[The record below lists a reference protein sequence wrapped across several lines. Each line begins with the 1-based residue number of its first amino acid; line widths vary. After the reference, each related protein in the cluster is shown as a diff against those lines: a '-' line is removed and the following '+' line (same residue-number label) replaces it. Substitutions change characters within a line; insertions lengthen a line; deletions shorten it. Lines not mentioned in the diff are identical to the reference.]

1 MSSITPAAILRA
13 TRLRCS
19 AAVASSHQISSS
31 NGTTTTTR
39 SFAGGFQGPTSRG
52 MGRDGGG
59 RGPGGRH
66 RAPRKGAESGS
77 TPNGGDGF
85 AAFQARRNA
94 NLEKDLDV
102 ARKATA
108 AERSGGG
115 GAAGGGGGRTGAG
128 VTGFGRGGGGQQQ
141 QQGGERVHRT
151 SNHPPRTQDG
161 DAASQGGYNRPGRSN
176 HKGGPRKPN
185 FAETVLRPASEGS
198 YSPSSSIPKLTA
210 RKRVGHGVH
219 DEEALSTALPPG
231 QRRSG
236 RASVRGEMSNRVVG
250 DLASDEEGSGFGGGG
265 GGGRFGGMGSGSR
278 LPVRGPIRERTSPRM
293 TYLGG
298 GGGGRGGRGGGGR
311 GRGGGGRG
319 RGGRGGGGGRFSRD
333 VIWEYDDADEL
344 TESNLASAL
353 TNRFNPNVDNQD
365 DDGYD
370 SDADLEPPISPDHP
384 DYMDLENHEH
394 VLKKTEEGD
403 YVFDD
408 DAQTEDMMNKLFSPE
423 DIAIMT
429 RDNMRAPPPS
439 DDQDEDPYAN
449 TLEYEWYFNDVCDL
463 DNLQLLKPTTPK
475 SDAVLPLKPHGPELD
490 DWLMA
495 VSDHP
500 SKYMQMERKVKH
512 PDSMREPRPMFPRDR
527 KLPDEAFVNKYKG
540 FLFVSGL
547 VPHVNEGTGEI
558 ESLDEPR
565 NVQSIAEKVATL
577 FGVLSTDVSPA
588 SPTTAFIGFTTKK
601 EAKNAMIQKAPH
613 LMVEHPVA
621 LKKYDVDEENMSD
634 EEKEFIAASKVGK
647 ESILMVSGLPVEITS
662 TELFE
667 TMFPPGTKLGAMFG
681 PLTSED
687 YLRVSPTTAL
697 INLSSADLV
706 SNALKSKSVLNNVKV
721 AGQRPVQVLRAKRE
735 RVFDGWAG
743 PGRRFGQSKLGERLL
758 VTGDVPPNEM
768 YLSHNDMLYISGLPP
783 NVTLTDLAMFF
794 QPFSADS
801 RDVFGSGH
809 IVRCS
814 QGLPTG
820 TAYVGFELPG
830 EINQVTELYNGSATI
845 GGAKVALRPVTDK
858 LLRRGVREA
867 ARPARSLEVLD
878 KDLYNW
884 ERHVDPEEIKELEEL
899 GIEKSVLDEIFVTL
913 RHSNRTFAAGDQAM
927 SGERLYQ
934 EKRRGAHYK
943 TLVRKYLKVLK
954 SCVATKEEPGLLYE
968 AMFPPEQE
976 VDTGLFDIE
985 EDRIKN
991 LRRKGKGI

>member
-1 MSSITPAAILRA
+1 
-13 TRLRCS
+13 
-19 AAVASSHQISSS
+19 
-31 NGTTTTTR
+31 
-39 SFAGGFQGPTSRG
+39 
-52 MGRDGGG
+52 
-59 RGPGGRH
+59 
-66 RAPRKGAESGS
+66 
-77 TPNGGDGF
+77 
-85 AAFQARRNA
+85 
-94 NLEKDLDV
+94 LDV
-102 ARKATA
+102 ARKATV
-108 AERSGGG
+108 AEQR
-115 GAAGGGGGRTGAG
+115 GGGGRIGAG
-128 VTGFGRGGGGQQQ
+128 VTGFGGRGGGQQQ
-141 QQGGERVHRT
+141 QVVHRT
-151 SNHPPRTQDG
+151 SNHPPRTTTPHQEG
-161 DAASQGGYNRPGRSN
+161 GSTSGGGGAAAEVGVGGYNRPGRSN
-176 HKGGPRKPN
+176 HRGGPRKPN

-210 RKRVGHGVH
+210 RKRVGHGIH
-219 DEEALSTALPPG
+219 DEEALSTSLPSG

-236 RASVRGEMSNRVVG
+236 RANVRGEMSNRVVG
-250 DLASDEEGSGFGGGG
+250 DLASEEEQGSSSSV
-265 GGGRFGGMGSGSR
+265 GGRFGGMGIGR
-278 LPVRGPIRERTSPRM
+278 LPTLRGPTRERGSPRM

-298 GGGGRGGRGGGGR
+298 RGGGG
-311 GRGGGGRG
+311 GGLTAGGGD
-319 RGGRGGGGGRFSRD
+319 RGGRGGGGGGGGGRNSRD
-333 VIWEYDDADEL
+333 DAIWDTDDADEHAA
-344 TESNLASAL
+344 SNLATAL

-394 VLKKTEEGD
+394 VLRKTDEGD
-403 YVFDD
+403 YIFDD
-408 DAQTEDMMNKLFSPE
+408 DAQTEDLLNKMFSPE
-423 DIAIMT
+423 DIAVMK
-429 RDNMRAPPPS
+429 RENMRTPPAS

-449 TLEYEWYFNDVCDL
+449 TLEYEWYFNDVCDI
-463 DNLQLLKPTTPK
+463 DNLQLLKPSTPK
-475 SDAVLPLKPHGPELD
+475 SDAILPLKPHGPELD

-512 PDSMREPRPMFPRDR
+512 PDSMREPRPIFPRDR

-547 VPHVNEGTGEI
+547 VPDVNEATGEI
-558 ESLDEPR
+558 KSMDEPR
-565 NVQSIAEKVATL
+565 NVESIAEKVATL
-577 FGVLSTDVSPA
+577 LGVLSSDVSPA
-588 SPTTAFIGFTTKK
+588 SPTSAFIGFATKK
-601 EAKNAMIQKAPH
+601 EAKDAMIQKASH

-621 LKKYDVDEENMSD
+621 LKKYDVDEEKMSE
-634 EEKEFIAASKVGK
+634 EEKQFIAASKVGK
-647 ESILMVSGLPVEITS
+647 ESILMVTGLPVEITS

-667 TMFPPGTKLGAMFG
+667 TMFPPRTKLGAMFG
-681 PLTSED
+681 PLTNED

-697 INLSSADLV
+697 INLSSADLL
-706 SNALKSKSVLNNVKV
+706 SSALKAKSILNNAKV

-768 YLSHNDMLYISGLPP
+768 YLSHNDMLHISGLPP
-783 NVTLTDLAMFF
+783 KVTLTDLATFF

-820 TAYVGFELPG
+820 SAYVGFELPG
-830 EINQVTELYNGSATI
+830 EINQVTELYNGKATI
-845 GGAKVALRPVTDK
+845 GGAEVTLRPVRDK

-867 ARPARSLEVLD
+867 ARPARSLEILEN
-878 KDLYNW
+878 DLYNW
-884 ERHVDPEEIKELEEL
+884 ERHVDPKDIKELEDL

-913 RHSNRTFAAGDQAM
+913 RHSNRTFGAIDQAM

-943 TLVRKYLKVLK
+943 ILVRKYLKILK
-954 SCVATKEEPGLLYE
+954 SCVATKEDPGLLYE
-968 AMFPPEQE
+968 AMFPPDSE
-976 VDTGLFDIE
+976 VDLGLFDIE
-985 EDRIKN
+985 ENRIKE
-991 LRRKGKGI
+991 LRRKGV

>member
-1 MSSITPAAILRA
+1 
-13 TRLRCS
+13 
-19 AAVASSHQISSS
+19 
-31 NGTTTTTR
+31 
-39 SFAGGFQGPTSRG
+39 

-59 RGPGGRH
+59 RGPGGPH
-66 RAPRKGAESGS
+66 RTPRRVGEGGGGPTTKGG
-77 TPNGGDGF
+77 GGDGF

-115 GAAGGGGGRTGAG
+115 GGGGTGISSVGGDGRTGAG
-128 VTGFGRGGGGQQQ
+128 ISGFGGGGGGGSSGRGGQQ

-151 SNHPPRTQDG
+151 SNHPPRTITYQDG
-161 DAASQGGYNRPGRSN
+161 SGGGGTAASSLSASESGGGGYNRPGRSN
-176 HKGGPRKPN
+176 HRGGPRKPN

-198 YSPSSSIPKLTA
+198 YPPSSSSSIPKLTA
-210 RKRVGHGVH
+210 RKRIGHGIH
-219 DEEALSTALPPG
+219 DEEALSTSLPSG

-236 RASVRGEMSNRVVG
+236 RANVRGEMNNRVVG
-250 DLASDEEGSGFGGGG
+250 DLASDEERSSSSSSSS
-265 GGGRFGGMGSGSR
+265 GRFGAMGIGR
-278 LPVRGPIRERTSPRM
+278 LPALRGPTRERGSPRM

-298 GGGGRGGRGGGGR
+298 RGGGGDLFAA
-311 GRGGGGRG
+311 GGGD
-319 RGGRGGGGGRFSRD
+319 RGGRGGGGGGGGRNSRD
-333 VIWEYDDADEL
+333 DAVWDIDDADEL
-344 TESNLASAL
+344 AASNLATAL

-370 SDADLEPPISPDHP
+370 SDADLEPLISPDHP

-394 VLKKTEEGD
+394 VIRKTEEGD
-403 YVFDD
+403 YIFDD
-408 DAQTEDMMNKLFSPE
+408 DAQTEDLLNKMFSPE
-423 DIAIMT
+423 DIAVMK
-429 RDNMRAPPPS
+429 RENMRTPPAS

-449 TLEYEWYFNDVCDL
+449 TLEYEWYFNDVCDV
-463 DNLQLLKPTTPK
+463 DNLQLLRPTTPK
-475 SDAVLPLKPHGPELD
+475 SDAILPLKPHGPELD

-512 PDSMREPRPMFPRDR
+512 PDSMREPRPIFPRDR

-547 VPHVNEGTGEI
+547 IPDVNEATGEI
-558 ESLDEPR
+558 KSMDEPR
-565 NVQSIAEKVATL
+565 NVESIAEKVATL
-577 FGVLSTDVSPA
+577 LGVLSSDVSPA
-588 SPTTAFIGFTTKK
+588 SPTSAFIGFATKQ
-601 EAKNAMIQKAPH
+601 EAKDAMVQKARH
-613 LMVEHPVA
+613 LMLEHPVA
-621 LKKYDVDEENMSD
+621 LKKYDVDEEKMS
-634 EEKEFIAASKVGK
+634 EQEKQFIAASKAGK
-647 ESILMVSGLPVEITS
+647 ESILMVTGLPVDITS

-667 TMFPPGTKLGAMFG
+667 TMFPPRTKLGAMFG
-681 PLTSED
+681 PLAKED
-687 YLRVSPTTAL
+687 YLRVSPTIAL
-697 INLSSADLV
+697 INLSSADLL
-706 SNALKSKSVLNNVKV
+706 SSALKAKRILNNAKV

-735 RVFDGWAG
+735 RVFDGWTG

-768 YLSHNDMLYISGLPP
+768 YLSHNDMLHISGLPP
-783 NVTLTDLAMFF
+783 NVTLTDLATFF

-820 TAYVGFELPG
+820 SAYVGFELPG
-830 EINQVTELYNGSATI
+830 EIKEVIELYNGRATI
-845 GGAKVALRPVTDK
+845 GGAEVTLRPVRDK

-867 ARPARSLEVLD
+867 SRPARSLEILEN
-878 KDLYNW
+878 DLYNW
-884 ERHVDPEEIKELEEL
+884 ERHVDAKDIKELEDL

-913 RHSNRTFAAGDQAM
+913 RHSNRTFGAIDQAM

-943 TLVRKYLKVLK
+943 ILVRKYLKILK
-954 SCVATKEEPGLLYE
+954 SCIATKEDPGLLYE

-976 VDTGLFDIE
+976 VDLGLFDIE
-985 EDRIKN
+985 ENRIKE
-991 LRRKGKGI
+991 LRRKGV

>member
-1 MSSITPAAILRA
+1 MSNRLGIHYSI
-13 TRLRCS
+13 
-19 AAVASSHQISSS
+19 S
-31 NGTTTTTR
+31 NTKPLALFSLCTIYIYTKSTT
-39 SFAGGFQGPTSRG
+39 
-52 MGRDGGG
+52 
-59 RGPGGRH
+59 
-66 RAPRKGAESGS
+66 K
-77 TPNGGDGF
+77 GDGF

-94 NLEKDLDV
+94 NLEKDLNV

-108 AERSGGG
+108 AERPGGS
-115 GAAGGGGGRTGAG
+115 GAG
-128 VTGFGRGGGGQQQ
+128 VTGFGGRDGGGVGS
-141 QQGGERVHRT
+141 ERVHRT
-151 SNHPPRTQDG
+151 SNHPPRT
-161 DAASQGGYNRPGRSN
+161 DAAADNVGSGGRGRPARST

-219 DEEALSTALPPG
+219 DEEALSTALPSG

-236 RASVRGEMSNRVVG
+236 RANVRGEMSTRVVG
-250 DLASDEEGSGFGGGG
+250 NLASEEEEEGGAAGGFGRFG
-265 GGGRFGGMGSGSR
+265 GGGRF
-278 LPVRGPIRERTSPRM
+278 PVRGPIRERTSPRM
-293 TYLGG
+293 AYL
-298 GGGGRGGRGGGGR
+298 GGGGRGGRGGR
-311 GRGGGGRG
+311 GGGRG
-319 RGGRGGGGGRFSRD
+319 RGRGGRGGGRGGGGGGRFSRD
-333 VIWEYDDADEL
+333 VVWDYEDADENAA
-344 TESNLASAL
+344 SDLASAI

-394 VLKKTEEGD
+394 VLKKTDDGD

-408 DAQTEDMMNKLFSPE
+408 DAQTEDLLNKLCSPE
-423 DIAIMT
+423 DIAVMKSENVRI
-429 RDNMRAPPPS
+429 PPPS
-439 DDQDEDPYAN
+439 NDQDEDPYAN
-449 TLEYEWYFNDVCDL
+449 TLEYEWYFNDVCDV
-463 DNLQLLKPTTPK
+463 DNLQLLKPTTPM
-475 SDAVLPLKPHGPELD
+475 SDAILPLKPHGPELD

-500 SKYMQMERKVKH
+500 SQYMQMERKVKH
-512 PDSMREPRPMFPRDR
+512 PDSMREPRPIFPRDR
-527 KLPDEAFVNKYKG
+527 KLPDEEFVNKYKG

-547 VPHVNEGTGEI
+547 VPDVNEGTGKI

-565 NVQSIAEKVATL
+565 NVESVAEKVATL
-577 FGVLSTDVSPA
+577 FGVLSADVSPA
-588 SPTTAFIGFTTKK
+588 SATTAFIGFATKK
-601 EAKNAMIQKAPH
+601 EAKHAMIQKASH

-621 LKKYDVDEENMSD
+621 LTKYDVDEEKMSE
-634 EEKEFIAASKVGK
+634 EEKEFIAASGAGK

-667 TMFPPGTKLGAMFG
+667 TMFPSGTKLGAMFG
-681 PLTSED
+681 PLTSDD

-697 INLSSADLV
+697 INLSSTDLV
-706 SNALKSKSVLNNVKV
+706 ANALKSKSVQNNVKV

-735 RVFDGWAG
+735 RVFDGWTG

-768 YLSHNDMLYISGLPP
+768 FLSHNDLLHISGLPP
-783 NVTLTDLAMFF
+783 NVTLTDLATFF

-820 TAYVGFELPG
+820 NAYVGFELPG
-830 EINQVTELYNGSATI
+830 EIKEVIELYNGSAII
-845 GGAKVALRPVTDK
+845 GGAEVKLRPVKDK
-858 LLRRGVREA
+858 LLRRGKREA
-867 ARPARSLEVLD
+867 ARPARSLATLD
-878 KDLYNW
+878 NDLYNW
-884 ERHVDPEEIKELEEL
+884 ERHVDPKDIKELEEL

-913 RHSNRTFAAGDQAM
+913 RHSNRTFASGDQAM

-943 TLVRKYLKVLK
+943 VLVRKYLKILK
-954 SCVATKEEPGLLYE
+954 SCVATREEPGLLYE
-968 AMFPPEQE
+968 AMFPPEE
-976 VDTGLFDIE
+976 DVDTGLLDIE
-985 EDRIKN
+985 EERIKE
-991 LRRKGKGI
+991 LRRKGL

>member
-1 MSSITPAAILRA
+1 M
-13 TRLRCS
+13 
-19 AAVASSHQISSS
+19 
-31 NGTTTTTR
+31 
-39 SFAGGFQGPTSRG
+39 
-52 MGRDGGG
+52 
-59 RGPGGRH
+59 
-66 RAPRKGAESGS
+66 
-77 TPNGGDGF
+77 
-85 AAFQARRNA
+85 
-94 NLEKDLDV
+94 DV

-108 AERSGGG
+108 AERPG
-115 GAAGGGGGRTGAG
+115 GAGGRTGAG
-128 VTGFGRGGGGQQQ
+128 VTGFGRGGGR
-141 QQGGERVHRT
+141 GGGGDDGRVHRT
-151 SNHPPRTQDG
+151 SNHPPRTPQG
-161 DAASQGGYNRPGRSN
+161 DASATEGGGGAGGYNRPGRST

-185 FAETVLRPASEGS
+185 FAETVLRPASQGS

-219 DEEALSTALPPG
+219 DEGALSSSLPSG

-250 DLASDEEGSGFGGGG
+250 DLASDEERSGIMGG
-265 GGGRFGGMGSGSR
+265 GGGRFGGMGSGR
-278 LPVRGPIRERTSPRM
+278 LPMRGPIRERSSPRM

-298 GGGGRGGRGGGGR
+298 GRGGGGR
-311 GRGGGGRG
+311 GGGRG
-319 RGGRGGGGGRFSRD
+319 RGGRGDGRGGRGRGGGRFSRD

-344 TESNLASAL
+344 AESNLASGL
-353 TNRFNPNVDNQD
+353 TNHFNPNVDNQD

-370 SDADLEPPISPDHP
+370 SDADLEPPISPNHP

-394 VLKKTEEGD
+394 VLRKTDEGD
-403 YVFDD
+403 YIFDD
-408 DAQTEDMMNKLFSPE
+408 DAQTEHMLNKMFSPE
-423 DIAIMT
+423 DIAIMK
-429 RDNMRAPPPS
+429 RENMRAPPPS

-449 TLEYEWYFNDVCDL
+449 TLEYEWYFNDVCDV

-475 SDAVLPLKPHGPELD
+475 SDAILPLKPHGPEVD

-512 PDSMREPRPMFPRDR
+512 PDSMREPRPIFPRDR

-547 VPHVNEGTGEI
+547 IADVNEGTGEI
-558 ESLDEPR
+558 ESMDEPR

-588 SPTTAFIGFTTKK
+588 SPTSAFIGFATKK
-601 EAKNAMIQKAPH
+601 EAKDAMAQKASH

-621 LKKYDVDEENMSD
+621 LKKYDVDEEMMSD

-647 ESILMVSGLPVEITS
+647 ESILMATGLPVEITS

-667 TMFPPGTKLGAMFG
+667 TMFPPGTKLEAMFG
-681 PLTSED
+681 PLSKED
-687 YLRVSPTTAL
+687 YFRVSPTTAL
-697 INLSSADLV
+697 ITLSSAHLV
-706 SNALKSKSVLNNVKV
+706 SNALKAKSLLNNIKV

-768 YLSHNDMLYISGLPP
+768 YLSHNDMLYVSGLPP
-783 NVTLTDLAMFF
+783 NVTLTDLATFF
-794 QPFSADS
+794 QPFSADC

-809 IVRCS
+809 IIRCS

-820 TAYVGFELPG
+820 SAYVGFELPG
-830 EINQVTELYNGSATI
+830 EIHQVNELYNGRATI
-845 GGAKVALRPVTDK
+845 GGAEVSLRPVKDK

-867 ARPARSLEVLD
+867 ARPARSLEILEN
-878 KDLYNW
+878 DLFNW
-884 ERHVDPEEIKELEEL
+884 ERHVDPKEIKELEDL

-913 RHSNRTFAAGDQAM
+913 RHSNRTFGAIDQAM

-943 TLVRKYLKVLK
+943 ILVRKYLKVLK
-954 SCVATKEEPGLLYE
+954 SCVATKEDPGLLYE
-968 AMFPPEQE
+968 AMFPPEQD
-976 VDTGLFDIE
+976 VDLGLFDIE
-985 EDRIKN
+985 EDRIKE
-991 LRRKGKGI
+991 LRRKGV